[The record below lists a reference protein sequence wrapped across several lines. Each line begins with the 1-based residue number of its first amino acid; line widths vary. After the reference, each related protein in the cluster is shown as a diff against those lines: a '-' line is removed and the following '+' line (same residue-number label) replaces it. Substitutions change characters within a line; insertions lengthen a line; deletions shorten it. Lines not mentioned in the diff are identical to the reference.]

1 MLGRD
6 HQKVSAVEIEDDVF
20 VIGSGHFLADRGYA
34 DPAATVEKKKSP
46 DLEGIAEAIEI
57 FEQSRPLT
65 EKT

>member
-6 HQKVSAVEIEDDVF
+6 HQKVSTVDLKPNLLEALDRKGLVN
-20 VIGSGHFLADRGYA
+20 HLAMLIQGGK
-34 DPAATVEKKKSP
+34 EKSP
-46 DLEGIAEAIEI
+46 DLEAIAEAIEI